1 MKPVLKWAGGKTVIL
16 KEIDKRL
23 SKIDTKNARFFDV
36 FTGGGSVTIRF
47 HDKFKNTIIND
58 VNKELKF
65 VFEAIKYNPFDL
77 MILLDKHEIN
87 HTHDY
92 YYEVRKL
99 DRDLSYS
106 GLDNISKAART
117 IYLNKTCYNGLY
129 RVNSKG
135 QFNVPLGRQT
145 RLNIYEKE
153 NLLNLHEAMKNIEIR
168 NQDFSVVIKEC
179 KPGDVVYMDPPYDK
193 INEQSFIEYNVSRF
207 DEFDQERLKK
217 EIDELTRKGVYV
229 IASNSFTDNTAK
241 LYEDYITEESIIY
254 VKRSIASKNASRVP
268 IKEILIDN
276 INKVRTNGNKNCQ
289 NKS

>member
-1 MKPVLKWAGGKTVIL
+1 
-16 KEIDKRL
+16 
-23 SKIDTKNARFFDV
+23 
-36 FTGGGSVTIRF
+36 
-47 HDKFKNTIIND
+47 
-58 VNKELKF
+58 
-65 VFEAIKYNPFDL
+65 

-99 DRDLSYS
+99 DRDSSYS

-145 RLNIYEKE
+145 RLNIYEKD